1 MLSTETLS
9 FPWQSAIQELA
20 LQRSRA
26 EWAAALEY
34 LAVQLAE
41 AERCH
46 FFVWDDPEWLRPATG
61 ERHQAAEDSLVGAAW
76 SDAEAVQRSRGDSE
90 LVLVSG
96 VRAMAPCA
104 ALPVRSFGRV
114 IGLLTLE
121 KLPHP
126 IELSTWEAML
136 SLLAYSWDTVGKL
149 EDFNAYQQQTEE
161 LLRRAVESMP
171 SQRAGHVQRVA
182 QTASE
187 LGRLLDL
194 SAHQRQRLFRAGVY
208 HDVGHLLNTADHAR
222 AGADFLRAA
231 RTHADLAE
239 LVEHHHQR
247 YRPELQQLS
256 LEVWVLALAEHFQ
269 EYCESQAPLRA
280 EETARPATIALG
292 LSGTGPAASSAQ
304 ADRLVQTFA
313 LGHGGEHHPAVL
325 DALVGLSVAGKLETL
340 LPVK

>member
-1 MLSTETLS
+1 MSTETLS

-20 LQRSRA
+20 LQRSRT

-41 AERCH
+41 AERCY
-46 FFVWDDPEWLRPATG
+46 FFVWDDPQWIRPATG
-61 ERHQAAEDSLVGAAW
+61 DRHRASEDSLVGVSW
-76 SDAEAVQRSRGDSE
+76 SQSEPVQRSRGEGE
-90 LVLVSG
+90 LVTG
-96 VRAMAPCA
+96 VPALSPCA
-104 ALPVRSFGRV
+104 ALPVRSFGRI

-121 KLPHP
+121 KLPHS
-126 IELSTWEAML
+126 LDLATWEAML

-161 LLRRAVESMP
+161 VLRRAVESLP
-171 SQRAGHVQRVA
+171 AQRTGHVQRVA

-208 HDVGHLLNTADHAR
+208 HDVGLLLNSADHAK

-239 LVEHHHQR
+239 LVEHHHHR
-247 YRPELQQLS
+247 FRPELQHLA

-269 EYCESQAPLRA
+269 EYCEAQESLKA
-280 EETARPATIALG
+280 EETMRPATIALG
-292 LSGTGPAASSAQ
+292 LTGAGPAVSSAQ
-304 ADRLVQTFA
+304 ADRVVQTFA
-313 LGHGGEHHPAVL
+313 IHHAADHHPAVL
-325 DALVGLSVAGKLETL
+325 DALVGLSVSGKLETL
-340 LPVK
+340 LPVH